1 MEEKE
6 YKIEDVIAVAANEKY
21 APVFRVGEKTLT
33 RAKGIGKKTVKLE
46 NVVEEEVIPTKHNT
60 EQSVE
65 DKIKLRQRSINT
77 LHNEIARLDQL
88 TSNPLN
94 KHKMLRKGEVLENLV
109 KSGIV
114 DAKEKMYISSKDIA
128 ARYVLRVEEQE
139 LVEEIEEI
147 LGDPIKE
154 VETPKEEIPQE
165 DMPKEEVEI
174 PEEEVEIPEEEVEI
188 PEEETPKEE
197 GKK

>member
-6 YKIEDVIAVAANEKY
+6 YKIEDVKAIATNEKY
-21 APVFRVGEKTLT
+21 APMFKVGEKTLT

-46 NVVEEEVIPTKHNT
+46 NVIKEEVIPTKHNT
-60 EQSVE
+60 EQSVD
-65 DKIKLRQRSINT
+65 DKIRLRKKSINT

-94 KHKMLRKGEVLENLV
+94 KHKMLRKSEVLENLV

-128 ARYVLRVEEQE
+128 ARYALRVEEQE

-154 VETPKEEIPQE
+154 EE
-165 DMPKEEVEI
+165 
-174 PEEEVEIPEEEVEI
+174 
-188 PEEETPKEE
+188 PKEE